1 MKKVQKMAVTTL
13 VVIALASCSQQPAG
27 VSIKPVTEVASV
39 SKELAKEVKEG
50 EGESIGFKVQG
61 WKEKAVGV
69 GISFVAEKAGGFVK
83 DYAFAVYGAY
93 DAKKQLK
100 AAQEDLRRRCSAG
113 VKYPKNCP
121 K

>member
-1 MKKVQKMAVTTL
+1 MNKIKQTACGLLL
-13 VVIALASCSQQPAG
+13 VVSLVGCSQRPAG
-27 VSIKPVTEVASV
+27 VVGVQQPVTEVASV
-39 SKELAKEVKEG
+39 LQEPAKEVKEG
-50 EGESIGFKVQG
+50 EEGKFHVQG

-69 GISFVAEKAGGFVK
+69 GISFLAEKAGGFIK

-121 K
+121 R